1 MPVDR
6 HPRRAF
12 HTPQRQPPALSGARR
27 AAQPRAGARFLAFGR
42 TLRCFVNHF
51 HACATRH
58 AARLAGFGR
67 TLRRFAVCFCADAA
81 RRAARFVGFGRGE
94 SGLIGQRH
102 AGAVDAFAGEV
113 RSDERLP
120 AAGRG
125 GAKRAVSGAS
135 RYAVYIDEGFARNLQ
150 GERIDFLSPQ
160 DGIRLGFRFGKPVF
174 AKQEEFALAGR
185 EGMNAALHAERP
197 SGRGIE
203 PHRNARLREAHVRA
217 HNLIAFVEHKHE
229 RFPTGQRAR
238 TRAQRR
244 ASAMYA
250 ELRSRVQKR
259 VAVGKL
265 AAGNTVCSR
274 VRFSQSVPAELF
286 AGAGTIAVCA
296 GLHSRARRKRVAA
309 GKLAGTAAVYAGFRS
324 RARRKRFAAAKLAGA
339 AAVCAGLHSRA
350 RHKRVAAEKLA
361 EVNAVCGGFHGRV
374 RFPKRVSIEP
384 FTSAGD
390 GVCRH
395 IPIEPLTDAGAI
407 VVRGGLRS
415 CARISKREFVADA
428 GAVHDR
434 LHGRI
439 HAAELFTKRVRKRR
453 AARDEHGFIAREPQ
467 RERVSVAGGHA
478 QTLLVENVEIDL
490 RALKSLS
497 QPFEA
502 VDGVF
507 RAGSARPDVARRK
520 IQRRAGCGRAQ
531 LHQPRRAGGEVV
543 QPAQVEEARH
553 FLHVLRPLHERQ
565 RVFRRVGQAHEV
577 EHVDAARE
585 LVQDHEPRQLS
596 RQARAVHAE
605 ALGHGQ
611 RSACLRRR
619 GGREALEKAVALVAG
634 GLAVLR
640 NVDLPPDH
648 VHARHVEFAQLLKH
662 RAVAVRHAAVG
673 HVVDVQMP
681 REANAVSPAPVV
693 NRPHVIRPEQLALQ
707 RAVVL
712 AGARV
717 HAGSVLAQAE
727 KRGQMVAQVVA
738 EARKEFFGEAI
749 RPREAPGARLV
760 GEHERDTWKQIA

>member
-1 MPVDR
+1 M
-6 HPRRAF
+6 
-12 HTPQRQPPALSGARR
+12 
-27 AAQPRAGARFLAFGR
+27 
-42 TLRCFVNHF
+42 
-51 HACATRH
+51 
-58 AARLAGFGR
+58 
-67 TLRRFAVCFCADAA
+67 
-81 RRAARFVGFGRGE
+81 
-94 SGLIGQRH
+94 
-102 AGAVDAFAGEV
+102 
-113 RSDERLP
+113 
-120 AAGRG
+120 
-125 GAKRAVSGAS
+125 
-135 RYAVYIDEGFARNLQ
+135 
-150 GERIDFLSPQ
+150 
-160 DGIRLGFRFGKPVF
+160 
-174 AKQEEFALAGR
+174 
-185 EGMNAALHAERP
+185 
-197 SGRGIE
+197 
-203 PHRNARLREAHVRA
+203 
-217 HNLIAFVEHKHE
+217 
-229 RFPTGQRAR
+229 
-238 TRAQRR
+238 
-244 ASAMYA
+244 
-250 ELRSRVQKR
+250 
-259 VAVGKL
+259 
-265 AAGNTVCSR
+265 
-274 VRFSQSVPAELF
+274 
-286 AGAGTIAVCA
+286 
-296 GLHSRARRKRVAA
+296 
-309 GKLAGTAAVYAGFRS
+309 
-324 RARRKRFAAAKLAGA
+324 
-339 AAVCAGLHSRA
+339 
-350 RHKRVAAEKLA
+350 
-361 EVNAVCGGFHGRV
+361 NAVCGGFHGRV

-384 FTSAGD
+384 FPSAGD

-395 IPIEPLTDAGAI
+395 IPIEPLTGAGAI

-415 CARISKREFVADA
+415 CVRISKREFVTDA

-434 LHGRI
+434 LHGRV

-634 GLAVLR
+634 GFTVLR

-738 EARKEFFGEAI
+738 EARKKFFGEAV

-760 GEHERDTWKQIA
+760 GEHERDAGKQVA

>member
-1 MPVDR
+1 M
-6 HPRRAF
+6 
-12 HTPQRQPPALSGARR
+12 
-27 AAQPRAGARFLAFGR
+27 
-42 TLRCFVNHF
+42 
-51 HACATRH
+51 
-58 AARLAGFGR
+58 
-67 TLRRFAVCFCADAA
+67 
-81 RRAARFVGFGRGE
+81 
-94 SGLIGQRH
+94 
-102 AGAVDAFAGEV
+102 
-113 RSDERLP
+113 
-120 AAGRG
+120 
-125 GAKRAVSGAS
+125 
-135 RYAVYIDEGFARNLQ
+135 
-150 GERIDFLSPQ
+150 
-160 DGIRLGFRFGKPVF
+160 
-174 AKQEEFALAGR
+174 
-185 EGMNAALHAERP
+185 
-197 SGRGIE
+197 
-203 PHRNARLREAHVRA
+203 
-217 HNLIAFVEHKHE
+217 
-229 RFPTGQRAR
+229 
-238 TRAQRR
+238 
-244 ASAMYA
+244 
-250 ELRSRVQKR
+250 
-259 VAVGKL
+259 
-265 AAGNTVCSR
+265 
-274 VRFSQSVPAELF
+274 
-286 AGAGTIAVCA
+286 
-296 GLHSRARRKRVAA
+296 
-309 GKLAGTAAVYAGFRS
+309 
-324 RARRKRFAAAKLAGA
+324 
-339 AAVCAGLHSRA
+339 
-350 RHKRVAAEKLA
+350 
-361 EVNAVCGGFHGRV
+361 NAVCGRFHGHV

-395 IPIEPLTDAGAI
+395 IPVEPLTGAGAI
-407 VVRGGLRS
+407 VVRGGFRS
-415 CARISKREFVADA
+415 CARISKREFVTDA

-434 LHGRI
+434 LHGRV

-467 RERVSVAGGHA
+467 RERVSVADGHA

-490 RALKSLS
+490 RALERLS

-502 VDGVF
+502 VDGVL

-634 GLAVLR
+634 GFTVLR

-760 GEHERDTWKQIA
+760 GEHERDAGKQVA

>member
-1 MPVDR
+1 M
-6 HPRRAF
+6 
-12 HTPQRQPPALSGARR
+12 
-27 AAQPRAGARFLAFGR
+27 
-42 TLRCFVNHF
+42 
-51 HACATRH
+51 
-58 AARLAGFGR
+58 
-67 TLRRFAVCFCADAA
+67 
-81 RRAARFVGFGRGE
+81 
-94 SGLIGQRH
+94 
-102 AGAVDAFAGEV
+102 
-113 RSDERLP
+113 
-120 AAGRG
+120 
-125 GAKRAVSGAS
+125 
-135 RYAVYIDEGFARNLQ
+135 
-150 GERIDFLSPQ
+150 
-160 DGIRLGFRFGKPVF
+160 
-174 AKQEEFALAGR
+174 
-185 EGMNAALHAERP
+185 
-197 SGRGIE
+197 
-203 PHRNARLREAHVRA
+203 
-217 HNLIAFVEHKHE
+217 
-229 RFPTGQRAR
+229 
-238 TRAQRR
+238 
-244 ASAMYA
+244 
-250 ELRSRVQKR
+250 
-259 VAVGKL
+259 
-265 AAGNTVCSR
+265 
-274 VRFSQSVPAELF
+274 
-286 AGAGTIAVCA
+286 
-296 GLHSRARRKRVAA
+296 
-309 GKLAGTAAVYAGFRS
+309 
-324 RARRKRFAAAKLAGA
+324 
-339 AAVCAGLHSRA
+339 
-350 RHKRVAAEKLA
+350 
-361 EVNAVCGGFHGRV
+361 NAVCSGFHSRV

-384 FTSAGD
+384 FTSAGH

-395 IPIEPLTDAGAI
+395 IPVEPLTGAGAI
-407 VVRGGLRS
+407 VICGGLRS
-415 CARISKREFVADA
+415 CARISKREFVTDA
-428 GAVHDR
+428 GAVHDG
-434 LHGRI
+434 LHGRV

-478 QTLLVENVEIDL
+478 QPLLVENVEIDL

-531 LHQPRRAGGEVV
+531 LHQPRRAGGEIV
-543 QPAQVEEARH
+543 QPAQVEEAWH

-611 RSACLRRR
+611 RSARLRRR

-634 GLAVLR
+634 GFTVLR

-681 REANAVSPAPVV
+681 CEANAVSPAPVV

-727 KRGQMVAQVVA
+727 KRGQMVAQVVT
-738 EARKEFFGEAI
+738 EARKEFFGEAV

-760 GEHERDTWKQIA
+760 GEHERDAGKQVS